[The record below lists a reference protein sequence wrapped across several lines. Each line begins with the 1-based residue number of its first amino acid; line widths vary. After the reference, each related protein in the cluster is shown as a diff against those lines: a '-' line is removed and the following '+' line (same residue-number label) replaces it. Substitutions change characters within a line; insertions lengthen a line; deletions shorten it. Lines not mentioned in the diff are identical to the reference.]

1 MTKNFRITPSAV
13 RLALLALA
21 VAGTGGAIAATT
33 NATATGTVD
42 APLQIAKSAD
52 LVFGNFAAS
61 ASSGSVTITPAG
73 ARSVAGGVTA
83 INGVAT
89 TAAKFDVTGQSGFGY
104 SISLVGGTLSAN
116 GGANTMTFTPVGD
129 LTASSITSSTLSA
142 STLTGGAQS
151 IFVGGVLS
159 VGANQ
164 AAGDYAGIVTAT
176 VDYN

>member
-33 NATATGTVD
+33 NATATGTVV

-89 TAAKFDVTGQSGFGY
+89 TKFDVTGQSGFGY